1 MAAQGQ
7 SAAGLVSPQPPVA
20 CRWPP
25 SCCVLDW
32 PLPGPS
38 SPGSLCVEIS
48 SPHEHTHHTG
58 LGPDGLILTQ
68 SHLSRPFSKN
78 GRTLGSWGLEL
89 QPRNF
94 GAGDNSGHE
103 RGLPLYTGGVP
114 SLPVHGGGGR
124 WSKPAGEGCECVGS
138 DFGGHPSSPP
148 PDFVFHPEQPV
159 FSSDGGN
166 FCGLLYNTR

>member
-68 SHLSRPFSKN
+68 SHLSRPSSKN

-103 RGLPLYTGGVP
+103 RGLLLYTGGVP
-114 SLPVHGGGGR
+114 SLPVHGGWVEQARRRGLWMHWKRFRRPPLLPTPRFYVPPRTACIFFRR
-124 WSKPAGEGCECVGS
+124 WK
-138 DFGGHPSSPP
+138 
-148 PDFVFHPEQPV
+148 
-159 FSSDGGN
+159 
-166 FCGLLYNTR
+166 LLWPLV